1 MPNRILAVC
10 LDFGDTLSD
19 QATERRDRG
28 GTLVGVELV
37 EGARELVTEL
47 RRRGY
52 PLALVADGDVRDARN
67 VLRQHGLDEL
77 FDAIVISEAEGAQKP
92 APRMFERALAELGVD
107 RSENGRAVMM
117 GNRLERDVKGAR
129 ELGMIAVWIDWSPR
143 YGKRPREPS
152 AVPDDRIEH
161 PLELL
166 GVLDRLEA
174 EAR

>member
-19 QATERRDRG
+19 QATEIRDRE
-28 GTLVGVELV
+28 GTLVGVDLI
-37 EGARELVTEL
+37 EGARDVVTEL
-47 RRRGY
+47 RGRGY

-67 VLRQHGLDEL
+67 VLRQHALDEL
-77 FDAIVISEAEGAQKP
+77 FDAIVISEAEGALKP
-92 APRMFERALAELGVD
+92 DPRMFERALGDLGVA
-107 RSENGRAVMM
+107 RSDYGRTVMV

-129 ELGMIAVWIDWSPR
+129 ELGIIVVWIDWSPR
-143 YGKRPREPS
+143 YDKRPREPS